1 MSINRPMDKED
12 VVHGVCVCVYTMEY
26 YSNISQ
32 KNEILP
38 FAIMWMDL
46 EGIMLCEMSD
56 RKRQTLCGIVYMWN
70 LKSKTN

>member
-12 VVHGVCVCVYTMEY
+12 VVHGVCVCVCVCIQWNTTQ
-26 YSNISQ
+26 SSK

-38 FAIMWMDL
+38 FAITWMDL

-56 RKRQTLCGIVYMWN
+56 RKRQTPHGIV
-70 LKSKTN
+70 